1 MIPVSSLFDAE
12 LVRRY
17 DRPGPRY
24 TSYPTAL
31 DFHDGFGPEDY
42 RAAAAASNRTLDR
55 RALSLYVHVPFC
67 QSPCFYCG
75 CNKVITRDRSRA
87 RDYLAHLD
95 TEIDLQGALFDRDRP
110 VRQLHFGGGT
120 PTFLDDDELATLL
133 GRLGRAF
140 TLTDASEREYSI
152 EIDPRTVDAARLARL
167 TGMGFNRVSLGI
179 QDFDPD
185 VQKAVNRVQ
194 PAEETLELIAAAR
207 RLGIPSLSVDLI
219 YGLPK
224 QTPASFGRTLDR
236 LIEARPERL
245 AVYSYA
251 HLPQLFKPQRQIHD
265 AELPSAEDKL
275 RLLGLTIERLG
286 AAGYVYI
293 GLDHFALG
301 DDELVRAQAAG
312 TLQRNFQGYSTHA
325 DTDLVALGVSAI
337 SRVGDTYAQN
347 AKTLGAYYR
356 HLERGELPVERGVAL
371 DAEDR
376 LRREVIQH
384 LMCATRLDFAAIG
397 RAFGI
402 DFEQHF
408 AAELLS
414 LQPLIEDG
422 LAERDRAGL
431 RVTERGRLLLRH
443 LAMAFD
449 GRLAAARSAGGTVR
463 HSRAI

>member
-1 MIPVSSLFDAE
+1 MPASTLFDVD

-24 TSYPTAL
+24 TSYPTAI
-31 DFHDGFGPEDY
+31 DFHAGFGPDDY
-42 RAAAAASNRTLDR
+42 RAAAAASNAAADR
-55 RALSLYVHVPFC
+55 KALSVYVHVPFC
-67 QSPCFYCG
+67 RSPCFYCG
-75 CNKVITRDRSRA
+75 CNKVITRDKA
-87 RDYLAHLD
+87 KGRDYLAHLD
-95 TEIDLQGALFDRDRP
+95 TEIDLQGALFDRGRT

-120 PTFLDDDELATLL
+120 PTFLDDDELAALL

-140 TLTDASEREYSI
+140 TLTTASDREYSI
-152 EIDPRTVDAARLARL
+152 EIDPRTVDAARLVRL
-167 TGMGFNRVSLGI
+167 TAMGFNRVSLGI
-179 QDFDPD
+179 QDFDPE
-185 VQKAVNRVQ
+185 VQQAVNRVQ

-207 RLGIPSLSVDLI
+207 RLGIRSLSVDLI

-251 HLPQLFKPQRQIHD
+251 HLPQLFKPQRQIRD
-265 AELPSAEDKL
+265 QDLPSAEDKL
-275 RLLGLTIERLG
+275 ALLGLTIERLS

-293 GLDHFALG
+293 GLDHFALA
-301 DDELVRAQAAG
+301 DDELVKAQAAG

-337 SRVGDTYAQN
+337 SKVGDSYAQN

-356 HLERGELPVERGVAL
+356 HLEAGQLPIERGILL
-371 DAEDR
+371 DDEDR

-384 LMCATRLDFAAIG
+384 LMCATRLDFSAIE

-408 AAELLS
+408 AAELDR
-414 LQPLIEDG
+414 LQPLLADG
-422 LAERDRAGL
+422 LAARDATGL
-431 RVTERGRLLLRH
+431 QVTERGRLLLRH

-449 GRLAAARSAGGTVR
+449 GRLAASQAASPGQR